1 MQRKP
6 AGNSA
11 STDRQPP
18 DDDALAFRRL
28 FADAYRRCFS
38 AELAAPLTE
47 SESHRLSVDI
57 AEGTGL
63 EIGWKS
69 LKNYSSYLLGRAS
82 RVENPS
88 VPTLDTLA
96 RYVAGAPRT
105 DEEQRRARERDYSY
119 WFRYRDELRRTESV
133 KPVERPADPELATAA
148 GTTVSVDDRST
159 SARRPFAFAAATLV
173 TLAAVLLPALVTMR
187 GRVRQSTL
195 FADEFDDVSTSALAS
210 RGWCVRDI
218 EPVHWGERGVTPGHL
233 TLFTLAGDN
242 WPQPGVKPG
251 IRNLLV
257 RHVSSDCFDVDVR
270 FTSFFPRQNWQQA
283 GILLLED
290 TAFVGRSVRMTIG
303 YNDFSGGFPST
314 REILVQAITARG
326 RGSDQPEE
334 IVHDRLFVL
343 DSASE
348 PLVRGNLASS
358 ALRMEKREGHLRL
371 LHSVGSMK
379 NAAFKEDGSTEF
391 AFRPAYVAV
400 VAMKG
405 FVGRSAEVPVLLDAF
420 TLAEMPCAR

>member
-11 STDRQPP
+11 FTEHQPS
-18 DDDALAFRRL
+18 DDDVFAFRRL

-38 AELAAPLTE
+38 AELSAPLTE

-57 AEGTGL
+57 AESTGL

-119 WFRYRDELRRTESV
+119 WFRYRDQARRKESV
-133 KPVERPADPELATAA
+133 TTVERPVDARPTTPAGATGSTAE
-148 GTTVSVDDRST
+148 RSAP
-159 SARRPFAFAAATLV
+159 ARRPVAVAAAV
-173 TLAAVLLPALVTMR
+173 IVALAAILLATLVTMR
-187 GRVRQSTL
+187 GRVRSSTL
-195 FADEFDDVSTSALAS
+195 FADEFDDVSTPGLAS
-210 RGWCVRDI
+210 RGWLVRDV

-242 WPQPGVKPG
+242 WPHPGQQPG

-290 TAFVGRSVRMTIG
+290 TAFVGRSARMTIG

-314 REILVQAITARG
+314 REILVQAITSRG

-343 DSASE
+343 DSTSE
-348 PLVRGNLASS
+348 PLVRENLASS
-358 ALRMEKREGHLRL
+358 ALRIEKREGHLRL
-371 LHSVGSMK
+371 LHAVGSMK
-379 NAAFKEDGSTEF
+379 NAAFKEDRSTEF
-391 AFRPAYVAV
+391 DFRPAYVAV

-405 FVGRSAEVPVLLDAF
+405 FVDRSTEMPVLLDAF
-420 TLAEMPCAR
+420 SLAEMPCRR

>member
-1 MQRKP
+1 VP
-6 AGNSA
+6 
-11 STDRQPP
+11 
-18 DDDALAFRRL
+18 AFRRL

-38 AELAAPLTE
+38 AELASTLTE

-57 AEGTGL
+57 AETTGL

-69 LKNYSSYLLGRAS
+69 LKNYSSFLFGRAS
-82 RVENPS
+82 RAENPS

-96 RYVAGAPRT
+96 RYVAGAPPT

-119 WFRYRDELRRTESV
+119 WFRYRDQLRRLESIQTV
-133 KPVERPADPELATAA
+133 RPPGDSTPETPADAA
-148 GTTVSVDDRST
+148 VSVDGRPA
-159 SARRPFAFAAATLV
+159 SARRPVAFAAATLV
-173 TLAAVLLPALVTMR
+173 TLAAVLLAALLTVR
-187 GRVRQSTL
+187 GHGRRSTL
-195 FADEFDDVSTSALAS
+195 FADEFDDVSAAALAS
-210 RGWCVRDI
+210 RGWFVRDV

-233 TLFTLAGDN
+233 TLFTLAGDD
-242 WPQPGVKPG
+242 WPQPGRKPG
-251 IRNLLV
+251 IPSLLL
-257 RHVSSDCFDVDVR
+257 RHVSSACFDVDVR
-270 FTSFFPRQNWQQA
+270 FTSFVPRQNWQQA

-290 TAFVGRSVRMTIG
+290 TSFVGRSVRATIG

-314 REILVQAITARG
+314 REILVQAITSRG

-343 DSASE
+343 DSATDS
-348 PLVRGNLASS
+348 LVGRNLASS
-358 ALRMEKREGHLRL
+358 SLRIEKREGRLRF

-391 AFRPAYVAV
+391 DVRPAYVAV

-405 FVGRSAEVPVLLDAF
+405 FVDGSSEMPVLLDAF